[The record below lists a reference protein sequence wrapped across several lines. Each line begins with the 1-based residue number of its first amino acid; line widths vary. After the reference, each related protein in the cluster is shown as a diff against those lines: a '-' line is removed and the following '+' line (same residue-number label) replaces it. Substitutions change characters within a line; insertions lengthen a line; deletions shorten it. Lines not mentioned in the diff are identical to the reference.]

1 MFKKFLSGVLA
12 AALLLGGATYANTTT
27 ADAAAKVPAPK
38 YNFNMDKANKNV
50 VAVARKGDT
59 TVIQQAILRQVYFL
73 RHHRQRKLS
82 LNMLKARRARLFT

>member
-38 YNFNMDKANKNV
+38 YNFNMDKATKNV
-50 VAVARKGDT
+50 VARM
-59 TVIQQAILRQVYFL
+59 
-73 RHHRQRKLS
+73 
-82 LNMLKARRARLFT
+82 LNLELVHGQFHSG

>member
-38 YNFNMDKANKNV
+38 IV
-50 VAVARKGDT
+50 
-59 TVIQQAILRQVYFL
+59 
-73 RHHRQRKLS
+73 
-82 LNMLKARRARLFT
+82 